1 MRSGISRRRM
11 LRGAVVGVT
20 GSAGLA
26 VLAACGETQVVTK
39 EVPIETTVIKEVP
52 VEKIVRE
59 TEIREVP
66 VEKIVTQ
73 QVDRIVT
80 QTVEVEKVVEKVV
93 TETVEVEKVVEKVVE
108 VMVEAQPVQRTV
120 KLEYATDHTSGP
132 RGQAMQWA
140 IERWEQIRP
149 DVKIKFIPQ
158 DHIFYEK
165 IAVEVAA
172 DTLSEIN
179 LLSGHSYGQFLEA
192 GAWLESNDL
201 LAKKDG
207 FVPEDYLFSPDE
219 HSDNR
224 DQNNYGKW
232 NKVMNGPMHGMMYQG
247 GINGLLYNIDA
258 VAAAGAREPWD
269 GMRFDELLEEMK
281 KVTDHEQGIW
291 GSDAGLGTAFNCAL
305 GYNDS
310 QRRVMGPE
318 GHQVDGYF
326 IDDGWQGL
334 QWVAD
339 LMFVHNVAFR
349 PEQRAEIS
357 GEIGSPFAAGNQVFW
372 WGGRFRTVGFAIPR
386 IKDRFRWSLAPL
398 VWGNVTDHPNPEY
411 GNQPNIFA
419 ASAAVTGVEEQTVDF
434 GVYLAGPEVQG
445 RVGIDRGHQPVH
457 HDVKN
462 QPDAVAPPPEGLHH
476 LYAAYDSPYLRH
488 SQWYVPGGPTML
500 ELLQVEGPL
509 LGKALVGEATA
520 TEAIEEATNATSA
533 IMKRWQERLDR
544 GDVAR

>member
-1 MRSGISRRRM
+1 MNPVISRRRM
-11 LRGAVVGVT
+11 LRNAIVGVS
-20 GSAGLA
+20 GVAGLA
-26 VLAACGETQVVTK
+26 ALAACGETQVVT
-39 EVPIETTVIKEVP
+39 
-52 VEKIVRE
+52 
-59 TEIREVP
+59 
-66 VEKIVTQ
+66 
-73 QVDRIVT
+73 
-80 QTVEVEKVVEKVV
+80 VEKVVEKEVP
-93 TETVEVEKVVEKVVE
+93 VERIVEKEVPVERVVEKIVKEEVAVETVVEKVVTRE
-108 VMVEAQPVQRTV
+108 VQVMVEAQPEQRTV

-132 RGQAMQWA
+132 RGKAMQWA
-140 IERWEQIRP
+140 IERWEQLRP

-179 LLSGHSYGQFLEA
+179 LLSGHSYGQFLSA
-192 GAWLESNDL
+192 GAWLEANDI

-232 NKVMNGPMHGMMYQG
+232 NKVMNGPNHGMMYQG
-247 GINGLLYNIDA
+247 GLNGLLYNIDA
-258 VAAAGAREPWD
+258 VAAAGANEPWE
-269 GMRFDELLEEMK
+269 GMRYDELLEEMK

-291 GSDAGLGTAFNCAL
+291 GSDASLSTAFNCAL

-326 IDDGWQGL
+326 IGEGWRGL
-334 QWVAD
+334 QWVTD
-339 LMFVHNVAFR
+339 LMFEHQVAYR

-357 GEIGSPFAAGNQVFW
+357 GEIGSPFAAGKQVFW

-386 IKDRFRWSLAPL
+386 IADRFRWSLAPL
-398 VWGNVTDHPNPEY
+398 VWGNVTDHPNVEY
-411 GNQPNIFA
+411 GDQPNIFA
-419 ASAAVTGVEEQTVDF
+419 ASAAVTGVEVQTVDF

-462 QPDAVAPPPEGLHH
+462 QPEAVAPPPEGMHY
-476 LYAAYDSPYLRH
+476 LYAGYDSPYLRH

-509 LGKALVGEATA
+509 LGKALTGEATA

-544 GDVAR
+544 GDVER